1 MYLDFLEQLSTM
13 GRSSAEMKEMT
24 ERFKDLEPTEYDMML
39 RELIRAKDKQGV
51 GNLMAIS
58 VANSVHLHPQLFIQS
73 ILLVDDKQI
82 IFNAAEYQGEGIIE
96 ALLDYGYF
104 WFQTAP
110 SAAVIAFSIADDLM
124 KKYGLVD
131 EVMELN
137 NNLQVIQSCV
147 DEQLRPIYDFLLL
160 KITMLRETSYG
171 KYYRRRN

>member
-1 MYLDFLEQLSTM
+1 M
-13 GRSSAEMKEMT
+13 
-24 ERFKDLEPTEYDMML
+24 
-39 RELIRAKDKQGV
+39 
-51 GNLMAIS
+51 
-58 VANSVHLHPQLFIQS
+58 
-73 ILLVDDKQI
+73 DDKQI

-104 WFQTAP
+104 WSQTAP